1 MKPRILSV
9 ARLSLPFAMAIA
21 ALLGAPSAQGVNL
34 WWDTNGVATTAAAA
48 TGTWTAGSTA
58 NWTTV
63 LAGNLATVA
72 QTTTNS
78 DDLTFNAT
86 GMTAATITVSGT
98 QAARTIAFNAATTL
112 TGGTAIN
119 LGNASL
125 GAGITFGNVANTI
138 STPIILNSAA
148 TAIALTSTGN
158 QPQTFGSAGT
168 ITGSATS
175 GTQTL
180 TIGTVGAIMSFGS
193 IISDGGAGGTVGLTL
208 NSVGAGVTTLSA
220 ANTYTG
226 PTNIL
231 VGTLQISNAGTFTNT
246 SAINL
251 FPAGRLTVNVA
262 NQSLA
267 KLASGTGVVAGSLL
281 RYTTTQATGG
291 TGPGTIFGTV
301 ELSVS
306 NVNPDYTLD
315 FGSGSILTNL
325 IATTYT
331 SPLTLSGS
339 AFMDASAQVATYTT
353 GGITAST
360 SGTKTLNLIGS
371 NTGANTISSVIGDG
385 SGVIGVTKSGLGTWI
400 LSGVSNTYTG
410 NTLVSGGT
418 LQFADQTSLYN
429 NGAAAPWSKTNINV
443 ANGATMAFRVGGF
456 GQFTKD
462 DIVTLL
468 GLSDATTNGF
478 MPGSIVGLDTTSG
491 LLLLDSVIAN
501 PNTGANELGLTK
513 LGSNTLI
520 LSQDNTYTGR
530 TVISGGTL
538 QLGDAGS
545 TGKLS
550 PSSVIVNNGN
560 LTIYRSDA
568 VVQGTDFSA
577 APITGTG
584 SFTQAGTGT
593 TTLSAANTFT
603 GTTTV
608 SDGTLNLTNALALQN
623 SAIVITGTGSVTFT
637 GFTAPTFGGL
647 SGSSDIAALA
657 GSTNVTLNP
666 QTGSS
671 FTYSGAIPDGV
682 VGMPLIKNGAG
693 IQILTGAN
701 LYTGTTIINRGT
713 LTIGNSSTG
722 SLNGTT
728 GTALT
733 FTGTGT
739 FNVAE
744 AAGSTQGMGALT
756 LSAGDATITS
766 TGIAAQTSTL
776 TFASLAAR
784 PTGAT
789 ANFTLAINSTAAQ
802 NQIVLTSNTNAP
814 LDSSGSNNQGIFFGT
829 TEYARYDA
837 TNNRFRAVIYATDSN
852 TSAIVATGATLGID
866 DATRDVKVSGN
877 ITAQTTAAVNTLNLV
892 GTTMTLS
899 STAQV
904 LSVNGI
910 LASGGTLTTT
920 GFVKTTPATTAGRI
934 QPATVGG
941 ELVIN
946 SAGNL
951 TLSASFQN
959 NSSASSLTKTGAG
972 TFTLGSSA
980 STYSGGTV
988 VNAGTVSFT
997 DNQGANTDTFFGSG
1011 PVTFNPGTTMALNRT
1026 YVGNVLTLNNATVTA
1041 GNSFNSTLAG
1051 ITTLAGISTI
1061 NVTGNLTLNGNMS
1074 GAGGLI
1080 KTGTANVPVNGIN
1093 TYTGPTT
1100 ISGGGLTFKSSLYSN
1115 DASLWIPANITVDS
1129 GASLTLNV
1137 GGPGEFTIAQAGLM
1151 FSKLG
1156 GVVNNNGLK
1165 AGSQFG
1171 VDTRTSGGSFTISN
1185 NLTDASGIGGGAI
1198 GLRYVGNGTTS
1209 AANTLELTGANT
1221 YSGLTIV
1228 DRSGTIKVSSLNSV
1242 ATNVGLGTIQSATS
1256 SLGRPTSVANGT
1268 IQLGTN
1274 TSFQGGSL
1282 TYTGT
1287 GETTDRVVNLGGANG
1302 SVYTIDQSGSG
1313 LLKFISNFTMTDLR
1327 GVQTITLQGSTAGT
1341 GEISGTLPNGA
1352 FDNPNRYIKSGT
1364 GTWTLSAAN
1373 TFVGLTTVNGGALV
1387 LGNAAALRGGIG
1399 ATGGLGALTFNG
1411 GVIGLGAG
1419 NFSRPLAAA
1428 TTIGAVNFTGAGG
1441 FAAYGADRTV
1451 NLGGALASIAWAT
1464 ANTGF
1469 NGQTLILG
1477 NVTASHTVDFQN
1489 PLNMDA
1495 GTRTVQVDNGAAA
1508 VDGKISGILS
1518 NGSLTKTGL
1527 GTLALTAANTYTGL
1541 TTVNAGTLQL
1551 DMTGSGALDA
1561 TSALTLGGGTFS
1573 VKGKAIGATSQTMGA
1588 FTLTAGTSS
1597 TLSLDPNGGTSTTL
1611 TLSDAWTR
1619 GTGATL
1625 LIDYSSGNAGARQVV
1640 TAGPTTGVVLTN
1652 GVYAGIMVKDSS
1664 GVIGFATRA
1673 AGVDQPITRYDE
1685 TTGSPLA
1692 ADSDDATL
1700 NFNSLNTIYSS
1711 GTLTW
1716 TNGGLLTTRS
1726 VNSLTIDTT
1735 NTGGTIDLGNSANV
1749 LTIASGG
1756 IFFKGPNNGIITGGQ
1771 IGAANTELVV
1781 LQTGTGTLTINS
1793 LISSDAGSLTKNGT
1807 GTLILGAESTFTG
1820 ATVVNEGLLKLG
1832 AAGTD
1837 PYSPLGT
1844 IDGLTSIAGTGAAL
1858 DLGGI
1863 TLATAE
1869 PLTLR
1874 GTGIANGGAL
1884 LNSGVEATYSGVIT
1898 LGATTRIV
1906 ADNNIIFSS
1915 NSAITGSGFGLTLDG
1930 SATGNAVDRNIATGA
1945 GTLTKAGSGTWTLSG
1960 SNNYTGATTVTGGTL
1975 AITGSL
1981 GATAV
1986 SVNAGTL
1993 AGNGNIGGSV
2003 TIASGASHA
2012 LTVATDPSSQVTRA
2026 ITGSLVLTSGNILDL
2041 TAASTPADGVYVLAT
2056 ATVAISGAPT
2066 TVNYTNI
2073 NGAVSTISVD
2083 NSSSPRRLLLNVGRN
2098 IIVTGAPILAV
2109 NTTYSTSSA
2118 ATSFTVAATNLAGA
2132 PGNLVV
2138 TPPSG
2143 YQVSLNSGSGYS
2155 SSLNVP
2161 FGAADLAAT
2170 QVFLRLPSTVSA
2182 GTYSGNITV
2191 SGGGATDA
2199 EIATVSS
2206 SVNPKALT
2214 ISPAPSIASR
2224 AYDTTTTAGLLTIG
2238 SLSGLVGS
2246 ETLSVT
2252 GAAADYPSADAG
2264 SYPGTV
2270 VTYTLVD
2277 GTGLASN
2284 YSLATGSATGVV
2296 IKATPTATLA
2306 VTSPLSVDFN
2316 GSPQA
2321 ATVGITTSSVPGSV
2335 ANILTGGAAT
2345 QTAAAVYGVTADFV
2359 PTDTVNYNSLLG
2371 LSAGN
2376 FTINPASTYAS
2387 WLTANAPATG
2397 FVTDT
2402 DSDGIP
2408 NGVENVMG
2416 TNPNAFN
2423 QGLTEVS
2430 STANS
2435 VTFKHKLNPSIA
2447 SDVTYGY
2454 RWSTDLTEW
2463 KASTET
2469 NTGGTTA
2476 TISASAPVSGVVT
2489 VTITITGGPT
2499 AKLFGQLVATQQ

>member
-34 WWDTNGVATTAAAA
+34 WWDTNGATTTAAVA

-63 LAGNLATVA
+63 LAGNVATVA
-72 QTTTNS
+72 QTTTNA

-158 QPQTFGSAGT
+158 QVQTFGSAGT

-246 SAINL
+246 SALNL
-251 FPAGRLTVNVA
+251 FPTGRLTVNVA

-267 KLASGTGVVAGSLL
+267 KLASPAGTGVVAGSFL
-281 RYTTTQATGG
+281 RYSTAQTTGG

-301 ELSVS
+301 EL
-306 NVNPDYTLD
+306 NNAAVNPNYTLD

-339 AFMDASAQVATYTT
+339 AFMDASAQVATYAT

-491 LLLLDSVIAN
+491 LLLFDSVIAN
-501 PNTGANELGLTK
+501 PNAGNNALGLTK

-538 QLGDAGS
+538 QLGDAGT

-550 PSSVIVNNGN
+550 PSSVIVNNGI
-560 LTIYRSDA
+560 LAIDRSDA
-568 VVQGTDFSA
+568 VVQGVDFSA
-577 APITGTG
+577 APISG
-584 SFTQAGTGT
+584 SGSLVLNGGGT
-593 TTLSAANTFT
+593 TTLNTANTFT
-603 GTTTV
+603 GITTV
-608 SDGTLNLTNALALQN
+608 NNGELILTSPLALQN
-623 SAIVITGTGSVTFT
+623 SALVISGSGIVTFS
-637 GFTAPTFGGL
+637 GFTTPTFGGL
-647 SGSSDIAALA
+647 SGSTDFLALS
-657 GSTNVTLNP
+657 GSTTLMLNP
-666 QTGSS
+666 QTGSN
-671 FTYSGAIPDGV
+671 FTYGGVIPDAV
-682 VGMPLIKNGAG
+682 VGMTLTKNGAG
-693 IQILTGAN
+693 TQILTGAN
-701 LYTGTTIINRGT
+701 SYTGTTTINRGT
-713 LTIGNSSTG
+713 LTIGNGTSG

-744 AAGSTQGMGALT
+744 AAGSSQGMGALT
-756 LSAGDATITS
+756 LSTGDATITS
-766 TGIAAQTSTL
+766 TGIAAQNSTL
-776 TFASLAAR
+776 TFASLVAR
-784 PTGAT
+784 GKGTT
-789 ANFTLAINSTAAQ
+789 ANFTLATNTTAAQ
-802 NQIVLTSNTNAP
+802 NQIKLTSTTNAP
-814 LDSSGSNNQGIFFGT
+814 LNNIGSNNQGIFFGT
-829 TEYARYDA
+829 TEYARYDT
-837 TNNRFRAVIYATDSN
+837 TNNRFRAVIYGTDSN
-852 TSAIVATGATLGID
+852 ASAIVATGATLGID

-877 ITAQTTAAVNTLNLV
+877 ITAQTTASVNTLNLV
-892 GTTMTLS
+892 ATTMTLS

-904 LSVNGI
+904 LSANGI
-910 LASGGTLTTT
+910 LATGGAIATT
-920 GFVKTTPATTAGRI
+920 GSTINLAGKI
-934 QPATVGG
+934 QPAVAGG

-946 SAGNL
+946 TTGNFGL
-951 TLSASFQN
+951 TAIIQDN
-959 NSSASSLTKTGAG
+959 TSASSLTKSG
-972 TFTLGSSA
+972 TAQLTLNNSR
-980 STYSGGTV
+980 STYTGGTV
-988 VNAGTVSFT
+988 VNAGTVTFAG
-997 DNQGANTDTFFGSG
+997 DQGANTDTFFGTG
-1011 PVTFNPGTTMALNRT
+1011 PVIFNAGTTLALNRT
-1026 YVGNVLTLNNATVTA
+1026 YIGNALTLNNATVTA

-1051 ITTLAGISTI
+1051 TTTLTGISTI
-1061 NVTGNLTLNGNMS
+1061 SVSGNLTFSGNIT
-1074 GAGGLI
+1074 GTGGLT
-1080 KTGTANVPVNGIN
+1080 KTLAAAVAVNGIN

-1100 ISGGGLTFKSSLYSN
+1100 ISAGGLTFKSSLYSN
-1115 DASLWIPANITVDS
+1115 DSALWIPSNITVAS
-1129 GASLTLNV
+1129 GASLVLNV
-1137 GGPGEFTIAQAGLM
+1137 GGAGEFTIAQAGLM
-1151 FSKLG
+1151 FSQLG
-1156 GVVNNNGLK
+1156 GVVNNNGLL
-1165 AGSQFG
+1165 AGSILG
-1171 VDTRTSGGSFTISN
+1171 VDLRTAGGSYTISN
-1185 NLTDASGIGGGAI
+1185 NLIDSSGPGGGSVGFRI
-1198 GLRYVGNGTTS
+1198 VGNATLGS
-1209 AANTLELTGANT
+1209 ATVELSGNNS
-1221 YSGLTIV
+1221 YSGVTVV
-1228 DRSGTIKVSSLNSV
+1228 DRHGTIKVSSLNSV
-1242 ATNVGLGTIQSATS
+1242 VTNVGLGTVQSATS
-1256 SLGRPTSVANGT
+1256 SLGRPTTVANGT
-1268 IQLGTN
+1268 IQLGSN
-1274 TSFQGGSL
+1274 SSYQGGGL

-1302 SVYTIDQSGSG
+1302 SFYTLDQSGSG

-1327 GVQTITLQGSTAGT
+1327 GFQTITLQGSTAGT

-1387 LGNAAALRGGIG
+1387 LGNAEALRGGIG

-1451 NLGGALASIAWAT
+1451 NLGGASASINWAT
-1464 ANTGF
+1464 ASTGF

-1527 GTLALTAANTYTGL
+1527 GTLALTGANTYIGL

-1573 VKGKAIGATSQTMGA
+1573 VKGKDSGASSQTMGA
-1588 FTLTAGTSS
+1588 L
-1597 TLSLDPNGGTSTTL
+1597 TLSAGSNSTITLDPNNGTSTTL
-1611 TLSDAWTR
+1611 TLGDAWTR
-1619 GTGATL
+1619 GSGATL
-1625 LIDYSSGNAGARQVV
+1625 LIDYSSANSGNRQVV

-1652 GVYAGIMVKDSS
+1652 GIYAGIMVKDSS

-1685 TTGSPLA
+1685 ATGSPLA
-1692 ADSDDATL
+1692 VDSDDATL

-1716 TNGGLLTTRS
+1716 TNGGALTIRS

-1735 NTGGTIDLGNSANV
+1735 NSGGTIDLGDPANV

-1756 IFFKGPNNGIITGGQ
+1756 IFFKGPNNEIITGGQ
-1771 IGAANTELVV
+1771 IGAADTELVV

-1793 LISSDAGSLTKNGT
+1793 LISSGTGSLTKNGT

-1906 ADNNIIFSS
+1906 ADNNIILSS
-1915 NSAITGSGFGLTLDG
+1915 NSAITGSGFGLTLAG
-1930 SATGNAVDRNIATGA
+1930 TATGSAVDRNIATGA

-2003 TIASGASHA
+2003 TIASGARHA
-2012 LTVATDPSSQVTRA
+2012 LTVATDPGSQVTRA

-2056 ATVAISGAPT
+2056 ATVAISGTPT

-2083 NSSSPRRLLLNVGRN
+2083 NSSSPRRLLLTVGRN